1 LRPAATNPHCDFL
14 KMTPPLLKRYL
25 IACQRHKWA
34 GLAGFMTV
42 LGLSG
47 VAALQPAPPT
57 VYVSEGVL
65 VYVEPPLTFSATV
78 TSIQQQGQAL
88 TEANLMSDEVLDFV
102 SQQLEAQE
110 ISASPAKL
118 RRNTSVEVDNE
129 VVLQVAVEYQDT
141 NPDRANQINGLLLE
155 AMVEKSRAFNAI
167 QLTRIT
173 ENLNELLPRVE
184 QDLRQAEQRLE
195 AYIRQEGPVLQAA
208 RDGSLVSAITASQN
222 EQRAIRLRLTG
233 LDAQIQSLQQR
244 LGLTPDQAYASSAL
258 SADPIIANLRTQ
270 IYQNETQIS
279 VLQQRLR
286 PEHPQM
292 VELLNQQRA
301 FENLLQQRVREVIGG
316 NEVVAPLQSTERIRQ
331 DSNLD
336 PARQQLANL
345 LVSLQAERETQ
356 QQILAA
362 QTQLEQEL
370 RADYETLPNKQLE
383 QARLARE
390 VELKGAFFSE
400 IQARLE
406 DVTLA
411 EKETVGSLAIAQPP
425 QTTTGDIE
433 ANNPL
438 VILIAGGV
446 VGLLVGGGLIVL
458 LDSLDATIHT
468 LPDLQNALRQQ
479 EIPVLGLLPD
489 LPQPP
494 EPDAIPLIRDLDSP
508 YLEAV
513 ERFRSTLRRIG
524 GSQPPRVVLM
534 TSTISREG
542 KSFSTYNLA
551 IASARAGKRTLIIE
565 ADLRSPSHSYQLD
578 VTPDPESSLEPL
590 QYYGQPNES
599 IRLVPQIENLYILPS
614 PGLQK
619 QAAAILES
627 TELRKVLDDVRHRF
641 DLVVIDTPALS
652 RCNDALLLEPY
663 TDGMVLVTR
672 PGYTEEGMLAE
683 VAEQFMDPDDE
694 DVQLLGAVIDGADI
708 PIPPS
713 HHHRDLQTEAP
724 LTLDTLHTH
733 DYADS
738 VEVDQVGVE

>member
-1 LRPAATNPHCDFL
+1 
-14 KMTPPLLKRYL
+14 MTPPLLKRYL
-25 IACQRHKWA
+25 IAGQRHKWA

-47 VAALQPAPPT
+47 VAALQPAPPA
-57 VYVSEGVL
+57 VYVSQGVL

-88 TEANLMSDEVLDFV
+88 TEANLLSDEVLAFV

-110 ISASPAKL
+110 VRVSPEKL
-118 RRNTSVEVDNE
+118 RRSTDVDVNAE
-129 VVLQVAVEYQDT
+129 VVLQVTVEYQDT
-141 NPDRANQINGLLLE
+141 NADRANQINALLLE
-155 AMVEKSRAFNAI
+155 AMVEKSRIFNTI

-184 QDLRQAEQRLE
+184 QDLRQAERRLE

-208 RDGSLVSAITASQN
+208 RDGSLVGGITASQN
-222 EQRAIRLRLTG
+222 EQRALRLRLTG

-258 SADPIIANLRTQ
+258 SADPIIASLRTQ

-292 VELLNQQRA
+292 AELLNQQRA
-301 FENLLQQRVREVIGG
+301 FEELLQQRVQEVIGG
-316 NEVVAPLQSTERIRQ
+316 NQVAAPLQDTERIRQ
-331 DSNLD
+331 DSSLD

-345 LVSLQAERETQ
+345 LVGLQAERETQ
-356 QQILAA
+356 QQLLAA
-362 QTQLEQEL
+362 QTRLEQEL
-370 RADYETLPNKQLE
+370 RAEYETLPNKQLE
-383 QARLARE
+383 QARLTRE
-390 VELKGAFFSE
+390 VELKGAFFNE

-425 QTTTGDIE
+425 QTTTGDVE

-458 LDSLDATIHT
+458 LDSLDATFHT

-479 EIPVLGLLPD
+479 EIPVLGLLPA
-489 LPQPP
+489 LPTPLD
-494 EPDAIPLIRDLDSP
+494 PDTIPLIRDLDSP

-513 ERFRSTLRRIG
+513 ERFRSNLRRIG
-524 GSQPPRVVLM
+524 GSQPPKVILM

-542 KSFSTYNLA
+542 KSFSAYNLA
-551 IASARAGKRTLIIE
+551 IASARAGKRTLIVE
-565 ADLRSPSHSYQLD
+565 ADLRSPSHSHQLE
-578 VTPDPESSLEPL
+578 VIPNPENSLEPL
-590 QYYGQPNES
+590 QYYGQPNDS

-614 PGLQK
+614 PGQQK

-627 TELRKVLDDVRHRF
+627 TELRKVLDDARHRF

-694 DVQLLGAVIDGADI
+694 DVTLLGAVINGADI
-708 PIPPS
+708 PMPAAHPPT
-713 HHHRDLQTEAP
+713 DLRIDPP
-724 LTLDTLHTH
+724 LTLDTLHTQSFI
-733 DYADS
+733 DS
-738 VEVDQVGVE
+738 VEVDQIGVE